1 MPKGGQAEK
10 AGVKVGMEVVGVD
23 GKDVANWFQF
33 RTELRVSPRAEN
45 PRKAGDKVAISF
57 RQGEKKLNATSHW
70 R

>member
-10 AGVKVGMEVVGVD
+10 AGVKAGMEVVGVD

-45 PRKAGDKVAISF
+45 PRKAGDKV
-57 RQGEKKLNATSHW
+57 TSPSARGRRSSMPRSRW